1 MGTFYKANPRLGE
14 PADMPKHLRPRK
26 WPHFMDKKFKP
37 KDQIYVSRKILGQ
50 LYDRV
55 ESINFVPQYESPFDE
70 RIIRTYDLDDVV
82 LKTARQLKSK
92 YDTAM
97 RRVMAQHDIKTEFE
111 VWSTFVLSK
120 PRVGSDYKMQEEM
133 AIVSDALKDRFRKVC
148 IEAAGGKDSEQLL
161 PFVAAMYRVTWEEMQ
176 IALHQCREI
185 KIKGGKEEPKRK
197 MEPKYMPLISF
208 PWLFQDIL
216 GRIATGIE
224 HREDLENQGFSFM
237 TTIKEKPCKVIL
249 GREESDQDDVVETT
263 EGITHRG
270 EVLDLFR
277 ADDFDSEG
285 DKIEQPYQ
293 GHNQGTPNHTSD
305 EGDDGDLP
313 RMNANNSRD
322 VPENIG
328 TPNLAIDEGS
338 LATTSP
344 LPEFFNV
351 DRVSAA
357 FSSLVYGCSYSP
369 SMAELAL
376 LEEPSD
382 DLECEP
388 QLKEIETDREHRDLS
403 SSEALSASDGWYP
416 ADLDEIFTRVRR
428 IEEKAKVEDE
438 EPAEECEV
446 LLGGDDETPL
456 ERLARLTGC

>member
-1 MGTFYKANPRLGE
+1 
-14 PADMPKHLRPRK
+14 MPKHLRPRK

-50 LYDRV
+50 LYDKV
-55 ESINFVPQYESPFDE
+55 ESVNFVPQYEYPFDE
-70 RIIRTYDLDDVV
+70 RIIQAYCLDDAV

-133 AIVSDALKDRFRKVC
+133 ATVSNALKDRFCKVC
-148 IEAAGGKDSEQLL
+148 VEAAGGKDSEQLR

-176 IALHQCREI
+176 IALHQCRGI
-185 KIKGGKEEPKRK
+185 KIKGGKEETERK

-216 GRIATGIE
+216 GKIATGIE
-224 HREDLENQGFSFM
+224 QRDDLENLGFSFVS
-237 TTIKEKPCKVIL
+237 TTKEKSRKVTS
-249 GREESDQDDVVETT
+249 GREESDPDDVVETT

-270 EVLDLFR
+270 EVLDLFGT
-277 ADDFDSEG
+277 DDVDSEG
-285 DKIEQPYQ
+285 DEIEQPYRC
-293 GHNQGTPNHTSD
+293 HNQETSNHTSD
-305 EGDDGDLP
+305 KSEDEIDTP
-313 RMNANNSRD
+313 HMNVTNSRG

-328 TPNLAIDEGS
+328 TPDLAIDEGS
-338 LATTSP
+338 PATTSP
-344 LPEFFNV
+344 MPEFFDV
-351 DRVSAA
+351 DRISAA
-357 FSSLVYGCSYSP
+357 FSSLVNGGSFSP
-369 SMAELAL
+369 SMAELVL

-382 DLECEP
+382 ILECEP
-388 QLKEIETDREHRDLS
+388 QPKEIETDRKDRDLS
-403 SSEALSASDGWYP
+403 MSETLSVSVGSCLAG
-416 ADLDEIFTRVRR
+416 LGEIIMSAGERV
-428 IEEKAKVEDE
+428 EER
-438 EPAEECEV
+438 EPMGEQVEECEV
-446 LLGGDDETPL
+446 LLDGDDESPL

>member
-1 MGTFYKANPRLGE
+1 
-14 PADMPKHLRPRK
+14 MPKHLRPRK

-50 LYDRV
+50 LYDKV

-70 RIIRTYDLDDVV
+70 RIICAYDLDDVV

-176 IALHQCREI
+176 IALHQCRET
-185 KIKGGKEEPKRK
+185 KIRGGKEEPKRK

-208 PWLFQDIL
+208 PWLFYDIL

-224 HREDLENQGFSFM
+224 QHEDLESLGFSFI
-237 TTIKEKPCKVIL
+237 TTIKEKPRKVTSS
-249 GREESDQDDVVETT
+249 RDESDPDDVVETI

-270 EVLDLFR
+270 QVLDLFR

-285 DKIEQPYQ
+285 DEIEQPYQ
-293 GHNQGTPNHTSD
+293 RHNHGTPNYTSD
-305 EGDDGDLP
+305 ERDGGNLP
-313 RMNANNSRD
+313 RMNANNSRG
-322 VPENIG
+322 VPENIR
-328 TPNLAIDEGS
+328 TSNPTIDEGS

-344 LPEFFNV
+344 LPEYFNV

-357 FSSLVYGCSYSP
+357 FSSLVNSCSFSP
-369 SMAELAL
+369 SMAELAFL
-376 LEEPSD
+376 KEPSD
-382 DLECEP
+382 DLEGEP
-388 QLKEIETDREHRDLS
+388 QFKEIEIDGEHRDLG
-403 SSEALSASDGWYP
+403 SSEVLSAGDCSYP
-416 ADLDEIFTRVRR
+416 ADLDEIFTSRGRRV
-428 IEEKAKVEDE
+428 EEKAKVEDE
-438 EPAEECEV
+438 EPAEEYEV
-446 LLGGDDETPL
+446 LLDGDDETAL
-456 ERLARLTGC
+456 EKLARLTGC

>member
-1 MGTFYKANPRLGE
+1 
-14 PADMPKHLRPRK
+14 MPKHLRPRK
-26 WPHFMDKKFKP
+26 WPHFMDKKFEP

-50 LYDRV
+50 LYDKV
-55 ESINFVPQYESPFDE
+55 ESVNFVPQYQSPFDE
-70 RIIRTYDLDDVV
+70 RIIRAYGLEDAV

-161 PFVAAMYRVTWEEMQ
+161 PFVAAMYRITWEEMQ

-208 PWLFQDIL
+208 PWLFHDIL

-224 HREDLENQGFSFM
+224 HREDLQNLGFSFM
-237 TTIKEKPCKVIL
+237 SAAKEKPRKITS
-249 GREESDQDDVVETT
+249 GRDESDPDDVVETT
-263 EGITHRG
+263 KGITHRG

-277 ADDFDSEG
+277 TDDDVDSDG
-285 DKIEQPYQ
+285 DEIEQPYQ
-293 GHNQGTPNHTSD
+293 VLTKETPNYTSGESGG
-305 EGDDGDLP
+305 EGDTALMVSD
-313 RMNANNSRD
+313 NSRD
-322 VPENIG
+322 LAQNIG
-328 TPNLAIDEGS
+328 RPDLAVDEGS
-338 LATTSP
+338 RATTSL
-344 LPEFFNV
+344 LPECINV
-351 DRVSAA
+351 DRITAA
-357 FSSLVYGCSYSP
+357 FSSLVNGYSFSP

-382 DLECEP
+382 VLKFETQP
-388 QLKEIETDREHRDLS
+388 KEIETDSENRDLS
-403 SSEALSASDGWYP
+403 SSEALSVSNGSCL
-416 ADLDEIFTRVRR
+416 ADLNEIFTCRGGR
-428 IEEKAKVEDE
+428 VEDE
-438 EPAEECEV
+438 VGMQDEEPVDECEI
-446 LLGGDDETPL
+446 LLDGDDESPL
-456 ERLARLTGC
+456 ERLAKLTGC